1 VPRVSVVIPCFNLGR
16 FLNEAIGSV
25 SAQTFS
31 NFDIVVVDDGSS
43 DDDTLRV
50 LGGLRGPKIRV
61 VRSPNR
67 GLSAARNLGVRE
79 STGDYICSL
88 DADDQLEPTWL
99 ERAVTLLDADPA
111 LAFVSHW
118 LEAFGDEQWYWKPAR
133 CDLGMLLDFN
143 VINGAAVV
151 RRSVLDSV
159 GGFDETMRDG
169 CEDWEFWIRV
179 MEHGYRGVILPEV
192 LYRYRRR
199 RDSMSNEMNRT
210 DRHLQLYA
218 ELVEKHP
225 ESYRRHLLDL
235 VLRREWTIS
244 DLCRRIRAVEE
255 ELRNSVE
262 PTLEERRR
270 EVERANR
277 RLADIQAQEAAEK
290 ERRALAEQTGRFEL
304 EIERARSAAAGLA
317 RQFQQSWSWRLTAPL
332 RWVYERLGLAGRP

>member
-1 VPRVSVVIPCFNLGR
+1 
-16 FLNEAIGSV
+16 
-25 SAQTFS
+25 
-31 NFDIVVVDDGSS
+31 
-43 DDDTLRV
+43 
-50 LGGLRGPKIRV
+50 
-61 VRSPNR
+61 
-67 GLSAARNLGVRE
+67 
-79 STGDYICSL
+79 
-88 DADDQLEPTWL
+88 
-99 ERAVTLLDADPA
+99 
-111 LAFVSHW
+111 
-118 LEAFGDEQWYWKPAR
+118 
-133 CDLGMLLDFN
+133 MLLDFN

-290 ERRALAEQTGRFEL
+290 ERRALAERTGRLEL
-304 EIERARSAAAGLA
+304 EIERARSAAAELA